1 MRSPVT
7 TRNERR
13 LTIIE
18 AAAGLFLSHGSAAV
32 SMRDIAKAANI
43 SRATLYTY
51 FGNKNEVFDAAVDGI
66 ILTVTKKSKGALS
79 NVGGTASLQEKLFSV
94 FDAQQAAYTDISA
107 LQKSNFY
114 YEIWRRKQSMA
125 KEKKEMMPYHKLI
138 LEIIENEPSL
148 AQSSPDRA
156 FPDLF
161 ALSNTIYLG
170 ASAILYSDE
179 SPREKRILLKTLI
192 SVFVSAIAK

>member
-1 MRSPVT
+1 MT

-18 AAAGLFLSHGSAAV
+18 AAAELFLSHGSAGV

-66 ILTVTKKSKGALS
+66 IFTVSKKSKGALS
-79 NVGGTASLQEKLFSV
+79 NVGETASLQEKLFSV
-94 FDAQQAAYTDISA
+94 FDAQQVAYTEISA
-107 LQKSNFY
+107 LQRSNFF

-125 KEKKEMMPYHKLI
+125 KEKKELMPYHKLI
-138 LEIIENEPSL
+138 LEIIEDEPSL
-148 AQSSPDRA
+148 AQSFPDRA

>member
-1 MRSPVT
+1 MT

>member
-1 MRSPVT
+1 MTNRI
-7 TRNERR
+7 ERR
-13 LTIIE
+13 LTII
-18 AAAGLFLSHGSAAV
+18 AAAAELFLSHGSAGV

-51 FGNKNEVFDAAVDGI
+51 FGNKDQVFDAAVNGI
-66 ILTVTKKSKGALS
+66 IFTVTERSRSALAT
-79 NVGGTASLQEKLFSV
+79 VGEKASLQDKLFSV
-94 FDAQQAAYTDISA
+94 FGAQQTAYTDISA
-107 LQKSNFY
+107 LQRSNFF
-114 YEIWRRKQSMA
+114 YEIWMRKQSMA

-138 LEIIENEPSL
+138 LGIIENEPSL
-148 AQSSPDRA
+148 AQSSLDRA

-161 ALSNTIYLG
+161 TLSNTIYLG

>member
-1 MRSPVT
+1 MT

-18 AAAGLFLSHGSAAV
+18 AAAELFLSHGSAGV

-66 ILTVTKKSKGALS
+66 IFTVSKKSKGALS
-79 NVGGTASLQEKLFSV
+79 MVGETASLQEKLFSV
-94 FDAQQAAYTDISA
+94 FDAQQVAYTEISA
-107 LQKSNFY
+107 LQRSNFF

-125 KEKKEMMPYHKLI
+125 KEKKELMPYHKLI
-138 LEIIENEPSL
+138 LEIIEDEPSL
-148 AQSSPDRA
+148 AQSFPDRA

>member
-1 MRSPVT
+1 MTNRI
-7 TRNERR
+7 ERR
-13 LTIIE
+13 LTII
-18 AAAGLFLSHGSAAV
+18 AAAAELFLSHGSAGV

-66 ILTVTKKSKGALS
+66 IFTVTKKSKGALS

-94 FDAQQAAYTDISA
+94 FDAQQVAYTEISA
-107 LQKSNFY
+107 LQKSNFF

-138 LEIIENEPSL
+138 LEIIENEPLL

-179 SPREKRILLKTLI
+179 SAREKRVLLETLI
-192 SVFVSAIAK
+192 SVFVKAIAK

>member
-1 MRSPVT
+1 VT

-18 AAAGLFLSHGSAAV
+18 AAAELFLSHGSAGV

-66 ILTVTKKSKGALS
+66 IFTVSKKSKGALS
-79 NVGGTASLQEKLFSV
+79 MVGETASLQEKLFSV
-94 FDAQQAAYTDISA
+94 FDAQQVAYTEISA
-107 LQKSNFY
+107 LQRSNFF

-125 KEKKEMMPYHKLI
+125 KEKKELMPYHKLI
-138 LEIIENEPSL
+138 LEIIEDEPSL
-148 AQSSPDRA
+148 AQSFPDRA

>member
-1 MRSPVT
+1 MT

-13 LTIIE
+13 LTIV
-18 AAAGLFLSHGSAAV
+18 AAAAELFLSNGSAGV

-51 FGNKNEVFDAAVDGI
+51 FGNKDQVFDAAVDGI
-66 ILTVTKKSKGALS
+66 IFSVTEKSRRALS
-79 NVGGTASLQEKLFSV
+79 AVGEKASLQDKLFSV
-94 FDAQQAAYTDISA
+94 FGAQQMAYTDISA
-107 LQKSNFY
+107 LQKSNFF
-114 YEIWRRKQSMA
+114 YEIWMRKQSMA

-138 LEIIENEPSL
+138 LGIIENEPSL
-148 AQSSPDRA
+148 AQSPRNSA

-161 ALSNTIYLG
+161 RLSNTIYLG

-179 SPREKRILLKTLI
+179 SPREKRVLLETLI
-192 SVFVSAIAK
+192 SVFVKAIAK